1 MRIRCAYAEPMLAAI
16 AIAAVAALLPAHASV
31 IGSTPEDGST
41 FTEQPGTLSV
51 VLNEAI
57 VDVPGAESG
66 NVLEITDAAGLYY
79 GNGCAAV
86 DGDTI
91 SLDAQL
97 GAAGD
102 YTLAY
107 QVVSA
112 DGHPVSGEI
121 AFAFEPVDGVGG
133 PDGATAAPVC
143 DQAAPAAPAATT
155 ESTATAAPSS
165 ASAAPIV
172 TPSSSGEVAAPQT
185 TATGPDEP
193 ESTDAPGVDPGTD
206 AFGALPAVAV
216 FVLAALAGLAFI
228 AYRVN
233 RNRKDRRGA

>member
-1 MRIRCAYAEPMLAAI
+1 M
-16 AIAAVAALLPAHASV
+16 IAAMTAVAVALLLPAHASV
-31 IGSTPEDGST
+31 IGSTPEDGAT
-41 FTEQPGTLSV
+41 ITEQPGSLSV

-57 VDVPGAESG
+57 IDVPGAEGG
-66 NVLEITDAAGLYY
+66 NALEITDAAGLYY
-79 GNGCAAV
+79 GDGCTTV

-91 SLDAQL
+91 SLDAEL

-112 DGHPVSGEI
+112 DGHAVSGEI
-121 AFAFEPVDGVGG
+121 AFAFEPVDAVGG
-133 PDGATAAPVC
+133 PDGAAAAPVC
-143 DQAAPAAPAATT
+143 DTAAAPVETPSGTTPATAEPATSAPA
-155 ESTATAAPSS
+155 E
-165 ASAAPIV
+165 

-206 AFGALPAVAV
+206 STGPWPTVAV
-216 FVLAALAGLAFI
+216 FVLAILAALAFI

-233 RNRKDRRGA
+233 RRRKDRGNA